1 VTFARSPVAGRLF
14 PADLLEQI
22 GAMGLTFWRI
32 LRVMFPPR
40 FDGRQMILNLYR
52 IGVKSLPIVALT
64 AVFAG
69 AIMVVQTMA
78 YVRATGASEVVPV
91 TAVIAVFAEIGPL
104 LIGLMFSGR
113 VGANT
118 TADLG
123 TMVITEQMDAL
134 RALAIDPIRY
144 YVAPRYVA
152 MVVML
157 VLLTAIGDAFAV
169 IGGALTA
176 EWLLDI
182 DRMEFLRV
190 LPEGGL
196 LDDFVVGL
204 VKGGTFGAVISVVS
218 CTYGLRVG
226 RGTREVGRAV
236 NRSVVATA
244 LLVFMCDYVITWIWY
259 NLYGA

>member
-1 VTFARSPVAGRLF
+1 MARLVEWPAAFL
-14 PADLLEQI
+14 ADLAEQV

-32 LRVMFPPR
+32 LRVLIPPR
-40 FDGRQMILNLYR
+40 FDRNQMVRNLYS
-52 IGVKSLPIVALT
+52 IGVRSLSIVAIT
-64 AVFAG
+64 AILSG
-69 AIMVVQTMA
+69 AIMVVQTIA
-78 YVRATGASEVVPV
+78 YVRATGARELVPLA
-91 TAVIAVFAEIGPL
+91 AVMAVFAEIGPL

-144 YVAPRYVA
+144 FVAPRYVA

-169 IGGALTA
+169 FGGAMTA
-176 EWLLDI
+176 QYILDI
-182 DRMEFLRV
+182 DPMEFLRI
-190 LPEGGL
+190 LPEGEL
-196 LDDFVVGL
+196 LDEFVVGL

-226 RGTREVGRAV
+226 KGTKDVGRAV
-236 NRSVVATA
+236 NRSVVVTA
-244 LLVFMCDYVITWIWY
+244 LLILMSDYVITWAWY
-259 NLYGA
+259 NLYGG

>member
-1 VTFARSPVAGRLF
+1 MARRSDRTGVL
-14 PADLLEQI
+14 ADLLQQV

-32 LRVMFPPR
+32 MRVLFPPR
-40 FDGRQMILNLYR
+40 FDRGQMVQNLYS
-52 IGVKSLPIVALT
+52 IGVKSLPIVAAT

-78 YVRATGASEVVPV
+78 YVRATGASGLVPI
-91 TAVIAVFAEIGPL
+91 TAVVAVFAEIGPI

-144 YVAPRYVA
+144 FVAPRYVA
-152 MVVML
+152 MVLML
-157 VLLTAIGDAFAV
+157 ILLTAIGDVFAV
-169 IGGALTA
+169 FGGAVTA
-176 EWLLDI
+176 ELLLDI
-182 DRMEFLRV
+182 DRMEFLRI
-190 LPEGGL
+190 LPEGDL

-204 VKGGTFGAVISVVS
+204 IKGGTFGAVISVVS
-218 CTYGLRVG
+218 CTYGLGVG
-226 RGTREVGRAV
+226 RGTKEVGRAV

-244 LLVFMCDYVITWIWY
+244 LLIFMCDYLITWLWY

>member
-1 VTFARSPVAGRLF
+1 MGELIGQV
-14 PADLLEQI
+14 

-32 LRVMFPPR
+32 MVVLIPPR
-40 FDGRQMILNLYR
+40 FDRNQMVQNLYR
-52 IGVKSLPIVALT
+52 IGVKSLPIVAIT

-78 YVRATGASEVVPV
+78 YVRATGASGLVPI

-134 RALAIDPIRY
+134 RALAIDPVRY
-144 YVAPRYVA
+144 FVAPRYVA

-157 VLLTAIGDAFAV
+157 VLLTAIGDVFAV
-169 IGGALTA
+169 LGGAVTA
-176 EWLLDI
+176 ELLLDI

-190 LPEGGL
+190 IPDGAL
-196 LDDFVVGL
+196 LDDFIVGL
-204 VKGGTFGAVISVVS
+204 IKGGTFGAIISVVS

-226 RGTREVGRAV
+226 SGTKEVGRAV
-236 NRSVVATA
+236 NQSVVVTA
-244 LLVFMCDYVITWIWY
+244 LGIFASDYLITWMWY

>member
-1 VTFARSPVAGRLF
+1 MRPSRAGAF
-14 PADLLEQI
+14 VGDLVGQV

-32 LRVMFPPR
+32 MRVLFPPR
-40 FDGRQMILNLYR
+40 FDRNQMVQNLYR
-52 IGVKSLPIVALT
+52 IGVKSLPIVAIT

-78 YVRATGASEVVPV
+78 YVRATGASGLVPI
-91 TAVIAVFAEIGPL
+91 TAVVAVFAEIGPL

-134 RALAIDPIRY
+134 RALAIDPVRY
-144 YVAPRYVA
+144 FVAPRYVA
-152 MVVML
+152 MVLML
-157 VLLTAIGDAFAV
+157 ILLTAIGDVFAV
-169 IGGALTA
+169 LGGAVTA
-176 EWLLDI
+176 ELLLDI

-190 LPEGGL
+190 IPDGEL
-196 LDDFVVGL
+196 LDEFIVGL
-204 VKGGTFGAVISVVS
+204 IKGGTFGAIISVVS

-226 RGTREVGRAV
+226 RGTKEVGRAV
-236 NRSVVATA
+236 NQSVVATA
-244 LLVFMCDYVITWIWY
+244 LGIFASDYLITWIWY
-259 NLYGA
+259 NLGGA

>member
-1 VTFARSPVAGRLF
+1 MARSDHRLL
-14 PADLLEQI
+14 PGADLIAQV

-32 LRVMFPPR
+32 LWVLIPPR
-40 FDGRQMILNLYR
+40 FDRNQMIQNLYR
-52 IGVKSLPIVALT
+52 IGVKSISIVSLT

-78 YVRATGASEVVPV
+78 YVRATGASGLVPI
-91 TAVIAVFAEIGPL
+91 TAVVAVFAEIGPL

-144 YVAPRYVA
+144 FVAPRFVA
-152 MVVML
+152 TVLML
-157 VLLTAIGDAFAV
+157 VLLTAIGDVFAV
-169 IGGALTA
+169 LGGAVTA
-176 EWLLDI
+176 ELLLDI
-182 DRMEFLRV
+182 EWMEFLRV
-190 LPEGGL
+190 IPDGSL
-196 LDDFVVGL
+196 LDEFLVGL
-204 VKGGTFGAVISVVS
+204 IKGGTFGAIISVVS

-226 RGTREVGRAV
+226 RGTKEVGRAV
-236 NRSVVATA
+236 NQSVVATA
-244 LLVFMCDYVITWIWY
+244 LGIFASDYLITWAWY
-259 NLYGA
+259 SLGGA